1 MKKKEKNKREIEE
14 SEKEKRM
21 EWKNGIKRK
30 EGSLGREDVIIKE
43 IHVPLGQQ
51 NVKFFSISL
60 SKKRFDRIIVSTA
73 TSVLKYLFVSRF

>member
-43 IHVPLGQQ
+43 IYVHLSQE
-51 NVKFFSISL
+51 NVRFFSIS
-60 SKKRFDRIIVSTA
+60 F
-73 TSVLKYLFVSRF
+73 SRLYFIG

>member
-21 EWKNGIKRK
+21 EWKNVIKRK

-43 IHVPLGQQ
+43 IYVHLSQE
-51 NVKFFSISL
+51 NVRFFSISL
-60 SKKRFDRIIVSTA
+60 SRLYFIG
-73 TSVLKYLFVSRF
+73 

>member
-1 MKKKEKNKREIEE
+1 MKKEEKNKREIEE

-43 IHVPLGQQ
+43 IYVPLGQE
-51 NVKFFSISL
+51 NVRCFQ
-60 SKKRFDRIIVSTA
+60 
-73 TSVLKYLFVSRF
+73 